1 MQSYHL
7 REAFSNNHQ
16 FLQPMEVLYSNYQLL
31 YSICY
36 LLIYH
41 LFSGEHSPSLISP
54 SAEKQ
59 RQLSLLLPTEKN
71 SHAER
76 FWPSFSPQHP

>member
-1 MQSYHL
+1 
-7 REAFSNNHQ
+7 
-16 FLQPMEVLYSNYQLL
+16 MEVLYSNYQLL

-59 RQLSLLLPTEKN
+59 RQLSLLLPTEKTVMQN
-71 SHAER
+71 DFGPAFPLSTHDNKLPI
-76 FWPSFSPQHP
+76 FFSPYS